1 MDDDFIFLSSSEGNE
16 HLESK
21 YKDKIGDDVMAKVY
35 VNYLKFESLRDNED
49 SVIGT
54 KITQVVECCPGG
66 SIPDMLKTTALSD

>member
-54 KITQVVECCPGG
+54 KIT
-66 SIPDMLKTTALSD
+66 